1 LLGQLIGLA
10 GYVTLFGFF
19 LFVPARTLDWPDA
32 WILLAVLLIVRA
44 ISTVQL
50 WRTQRGLM
58 ERRSS
63 VPLPQKGQPV
73 ADRILLPLFM
83 ASFAGLVAF
92 NSLDV
97 WHLHLLPSPPRVV
110 RFAGLL
116 LFAGGWWVAHL
127 ALRENAF
134 ALTVVRHQ
142 EERDHRVVDTGPYA
156 VVRHPMYTGILVVM
170 LGLGLW
176 LGSLAGALAAVVP
189 SAILALRILV
199 EERVLHEAMPAYSV
213 YAQRVRARLLPGL
226 W

>member
-10 GYVTLFGFF
+10 GYVALFGTL

-32 WILLAVLLIVRA
+32 WILLAVLLIVRGVSA
-44 ISTVQL
+44 VQL

-58 ERRSS
+58 ERRSG
-63 VPLPQKGQPV
+63 VPLPQKGQPA
-73 ADRILLPLFM
+73 ADRILLPLAM

-92 NSLDV
+92 TSLDV
-97 WHLHLLPSPPRVV
+97 WHLHLLPSLPLAV
-110 RFAGLL
+110 RPAGLL
-116 LFAGGWWVAHL
+116 LFASGWWLAHL

-156 VVRHPMYTGILVVM
+156 VVRHPMYTGMMIVM
-170 LGLGLW
+170 VGLGLW
-176 LGSLAGALAAVVP
+176 LGSLAGVLATVVP
-189 SAILALRILV
+189 IAILALRIVV
-199 EERVLHEAMPAYSV
+199 EERVLREALPAYSL
-213 YAQRVRARLLPGL
+213 YAERVRARLLPGL